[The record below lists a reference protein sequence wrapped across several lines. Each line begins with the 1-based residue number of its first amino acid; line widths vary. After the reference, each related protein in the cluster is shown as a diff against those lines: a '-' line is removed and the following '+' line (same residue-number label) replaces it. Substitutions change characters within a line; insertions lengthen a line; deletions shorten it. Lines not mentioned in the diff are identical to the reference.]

1 MASSQGRI
9 VLPASHEIA
18 SSGESPPRNDTMGKM
33 KIAVGSTNPVKIRAV
48 KNIARKIF
56 PQAKIVALEVASGVP
71 AQPRGDKQ
79 TQRGAIQRARAAR
92 RGADADWGVGLE
104 AGIIENEYGTMT
116 CAWVAIVDRR
126 GRIGIGGST
135 NLLLPRQIAARLK
148 RGAEL
153 GDAMDEFAK
162 IRGVKRKM
170 GAIGVLTKGLFD
182 RRKAY
187 EFVFALATARF
198 LWQGQ
203 YGK

>member
-1 MASSQGRI
+1 
-9 VLPASHEIA
+9 
-18 SSGESPPRNDTMGKM
+18 M
-33 KIAVGSTNPVKIRAV
+33 KIAIGSTNPVKVRAV

-56 PQAKIVALEVASGVP
+56 PGAKFVSLEVASGVP

-79 TQRGAIQRARAAR
+79 TQRGAINRARAAR
-92 RGADADWGVGLE
+92 KIADADWGVGLE
-104 AGIIENEYGTMT
+104 AGIIENEFGTMT

-126 GRIGIGGST
+126 GRVGIGGST
-135 NLLLPRQIAARLK
+135 NLLLPRQVAARLK
-148 RGAEL
+148 RGVEL

-182 RRKAY
+182 RRQAY
-187 EFVFALATARF
+187 EFLVALAAAKF
-198 LWQGQ
+198 LWKEK